1 MVNAGITPLN
11 ATSVN
16 QALKFTPHF
25 PKNSIFDN
33 FPKKSKDTQNKEKK
47 TFLSRK

>member
-11 ATSVN
+11 ATSIN

-25 PKNSIFDN
+25 PK
-33 FPKKSKDTQNKEKK
+33 KLKDMQNKE
-47 TFLSRK
+47 RKYFCRESNFPCKD